1 LQDDKARWNKKYL
14 SCPMPSQ
21 VSPVVRDF
29 IGFAHPGRALDI
41 ACGTGRNSVHM
52 ATGGFCV
59 DAVDISDYAL
69 GQIPYDDKIHPIEA
83 DLDSYRFE
91 QGCYDLIVNC
101 NFLYRP
107 HFPMIIEALRPG
119 GVLIY
124 ETFVEAEGEGFHQP
138 SNPNFLLKK
147 RELLEA
153 FSSLDV
159 IYYEEKVAT
168 NLRGELVNVA
178 SFVGRQGEEHDNGL

>member
-1 LQDDKARWNKKYL
+1 MQDDKVRWNKKYL
-14 SCPMPSQ
+14 SCPMPSA
-21 VSPVVRDF
+21 VSPIVRDF
-29 IGFAHPGRALDI
+29 MGFAHPGRALDI
-41 ACGTGRNSVHM
+41 ACGTGRNTVHM
-52 ATGGFCV
+52 ASRGFRV

-69 GQIPYDDKIHPIEA
+69 GQIPHDQNICLIEA
-83 DLDSYRFE
+83 DLDAYVFE
-91 QGCYDLIVNC
+91 EAGYDLIVNC

-107 HFPMIIEALRPG
+107 HFPMIVTALRPG

-124 ETFVEAEGEGFHQP
+124 ETFVEAQAEGFHQP
-138 SNPNFLLKK
+138 SNPDFLLKK

-168 NLRGELVNVA
+168 NLRGERVNVA
-178 SFVGRQGEEHDNGL
+178 SFVGRQGEQHDNGL